1 MSSPHHH
8 ARRHLHHPH
17 QLGARAAD
25 GVATAMG
32 SWWFLGIQSG
42 FIAVWMVL
50 NLAAWMHHWDPYPW
64 ILLNLLFSTQ
74 AAYAAPVIL
83 MSQNRAAARDRAR
96 DDLEAHEVDL
106 LVQDI
111 AYMRAI
117 NDQQLEILKIL
128 HDLQRQAKGT
138 L

>member
-1 MSSPHHH
+1 
-8 ARRHLHHPH
+8 
-17 QLGARAAD
+17 
-25 GVATAMG
+25 MG

-42 FIAVWMVL
+42 FIAIWMAL
-50 NLAAWMHHWDPYPW
+50 NLAAWVHHWDPYPW

-128 HDLQRQAKGT
+128 HDLQRQAKGNP
-138 L
+138 